1 MKKINLLAG
10 VALAGLLFINGQSAF
25 AADTATQKTTKA
37 EVEVTKSA
45 GIDPGKPVDPEEP
58 IGPGTGSGDF
68 TINAVSDFAFGQ
80 IKIGEVGTATVAT
93 GKKLGI
99 EVVDDRGTGAGWNVQ
114 VAMTN
119 FSSTVQGNTDTIV
132 KGWKLEIPKGK
143 VTSKQG
149 DLVNAPDTS
158 AVTLDTAGT
167 AKTVFSA
174 AKDKGLGR
182 YTNIFMDD
190 KTAATDGVRLT
201 IPSYAKV
208 GKYKADLTWILAN
221 APAK

>member
-10 VALAGLLFINGQSAF
+10 VALAGLLFVNGQSAF
-25 AADTATQKTTKA
+25 AADTATEKTTKA
-37 EVEVTKSA
+37 EVEVTKSGA
-45 GIDPGKPVDPEEP
+45 VDPGEPEEP
-58 IGPGTGSGDF
+58 IGPGTGTGDF

-93 GKKLGI
+93 DKKLGI
-99 EVVDDRGTGAGWNVQ
+99 EVADNRGTGAGWNVQ

-119 FSSTVQGNTDTIV
+119 FSSTIDGNTDTIV
-132 KGWKLEIPKGK
+132 KGWKLEIPKGT
-143 VTSKQG
+143 VTSKAG
-149 DLVNAPDTS
+149 DLANAPETS

-167 AKTVFSA
+167 AQNVFSA

-182 YTNIFMDD
+182 YTNVFMDD
-190 KTAATDGVRLT
+190 KTAAADGVRLT

-208 GKYKADLTWILAN
+208 GKYKADLTWTLAN
-221 APAK
+221 APVK